1 MKILSVITATAIA
14 ATAMFTTTDA
24 KANTLG
30 AFKGI
35 MQTEMLGDGDI
46 VGGMFEFEILPQ
58 VSIQFRGAYADSF
71 EELDDVSGMIDEL
84 STVIPDLNYWASYY
98 NLDAYSVEL
107 ENFCIVPLELG
118 LIARVPLP
126 ANPVT
131 FYAGGGVG
139 YYVIPAF
146 DVIASGGFSAE
157 EDIDNIFGYW
167 GLVGVEA
174 GIPNLCVFAEA
185 KYTDIAEESL
195 EFDVDMLG
203 YKGTLSAD
211 IDLSGMTYLVG
222 VRLKW

>member
-71 EELDDVSGMIDEL
+71 EELDDVGGMIDKL

-98 NLDAYSVEL
+98 NLDA
-107 ENFCIVPLELG
+107 
-118 LIARVPLP
+118 
-126 ANPVT
+126 
-131 FYAGGGVG
+131 
-139 YYVIPAF
+139 
-146 DVIASGGFSAE
+146 
-157 EDIDNIFGYW
+157 
-167 GLVGVEA
+167 
-174 GIPNLCVFAEA
+174 
-185 KYTDIAEESL
+185 
-195 EFDVDMLG
+195 
-203 YKGTLSAD
+203 
-211 IDLSGMTYLVG
+211 
-222 VRLKW
+222 